1 MIKPKITI
9 HQEEKLSEEVSK
21 YSNPYD
27 KKVMVGIKKVK
38 KANTWRKVEESYGYG
53 EHKSFFMMSSKIQRV
68 ITLEMH
74 V

>member
-1 MIKPKITI
+1 MYVTEAKKKKQWKNLRIEVLKKGMIKPKITI

-38 KANTWRKVEESYGYG
+38 KANTWRKVEES
-53 EHKSFFMMSSKIQRV
+53 
-68 ITLEMH
+68 
-74 V
+74 